1 MADRAD
7 RHASEVRHPAL
18 TADNAEARLLA
29 RFTAHEVFTDIAGRD
44 RDELLEILL
53 QRRFL
58 SLLFPVVYDIGIDG
72 LTDPTAIALVR
83 EILREEYPDPTGATP
98 SHREDLMSDL
108 LTLGA
113 TRPQVLAVRP
123 SAITTGVVEETIAL
137 MLDATAAGSDVDV
150 LTILRF
156 WGEVLVS
163 VEYGEFWRRMES
175 EFSAAAT
182 PSRFYHPHHHH
193 DGREPLATA
202 SAASATHSGRLGACL
217 TRLLAADGATERFA
231 HIERRLLD
239 ARMRFYDQFAAS
251 DSGRGDVATFQRQS

>member
-18 TADNAEARLLA
+18 TADDAEARLLA
-29 RFTAHEVFTDIAGRD
+29 RFIAHEVFTDIAGRD

-123 SAITTGVVEETIAL
+123 SAITTAVVEETLAL
-137 MLDATAAGSDVDV
+137 MLDATAAGSDVEV

-163 VEYGEFWRRMES
+163 VEYGDFWRRMERR
-175 EFSAAAT
+175 FAAAGVA
-182 PSRFYHPHHHH
+182 SRFYHPHHHH
-193 DGREPLATA
+193 HDGREPLSGA
-202 SAASATHSGRLGACL
+202 SEDSRTHSGRLGACL
-217 TRLLAADGATERFA
+217 VSLLEYDGAHESFERVEA
-231 HIERRLLD
+231 RVLDVRL
-239 ARMRFYDQFAAS
+239 RFYDQFV
-251 DSGRGDVATFQRQS
+251 G